1 MRGLKGN
8 RHADGTKRHQP
19 GFDSPAARRQKITN
33 QPKDITIME
42 ETTNVQEITARQQ
55 AEFALTPV
63 GQQVKQFEVM
73 QRMGQM
79 YSTST
84 IVPEAY
90 RGNIGNCIIAL
101 DIAMRMKL
109 NPLMCMQNLYV
120 VQGNPSWSSKFLI
133 ATINMSGKYSALRYR
148 KRVLGKVGRVKYNDL
163 EWSETARRKVQV
175 VKEYDG
181 TELDNVEC
189 VAYATE
195 LATGEVLEG
204 DPVTIELAI
213 REGWYTKP
221 GSKWVTMPQLMLTY
235 RAAAFW
241 QRAYCPEISMGFMT
255 AEEARDI
262 QDVAYEEMPQSK
274 AVGKSRLAD
283 MAARAAGVEGE
294 AEAAADIPQPAAGEQ
309 QAQSETGRQP
319 KKPLL

>member
-1 MRGLKGN
+1 MEPKTENIL
-8 RHADGTKRHQP
+8 QP
-19 GFDSPAARRQKITN
+19 NELQII
-33 QPKDITIME
+33 Q
-42 ETTNVQEITARQQ
+42 ARQQ

-63 GQQVKQFEVM
+63 GQQIKQFEVM

-84 IVPEAY
+84 IVPETY

-120 VQGNPSWSSKFLI
+120 VQGTPSWSSKFLI

-148 KRVLGKVGRVKYNDL
+148 KRTLGKVGKVKYYDL
-163 EWSETARRKVQV
+163 EWSEQAHRKVQV
-175 VKEYDG
+175 VKDFDG
-181 TELDNVEC
+181 TEVDNIEC

-195 LATGEVLEG
+195 LSTGEVLEG

-213 REGWYTKP
+213 KEGWYTKS

-241 QRAYCPEISMGFMT
+241 QRTYCPEISMGFMT
-255 AEEARDI
+255 AEEAQDI
-262 QDVAYEEMPQSK
+262 QDVNYEDVSPQNGRHK
-274 AVGKSRLAD
+274 LAD
-283 MAARAAGVEGE
+283 MAAKAAGIK
-294 AEAAADIPQPAAGEQ
+294 DDNPGEQ
-309 QAQSETGRQP
+309 ADAQQQPSCDTTVGQAGAQPEEEQP
-319 KKPLL
+319 KPKKSLL

>member
-1 MRGLKGN
+1 M
-8 RHADGTKRHQP
+8 
-19 GFDSPAARRQKITN
+19 
-33 QPKDITIME
+33 
-42 ETTNVQEITARQQ
+42 ETTTATTRQQETLQEQQ
-55 AEFALTPV
+55 AELQIIQARNQAEFMLTPV
-63 GQQVKQFEVM
+63 GQQFKQFEVL

-84 IVPEAY
+84 IVPETY

-120 VQGNPSWSSKFLI
+120 VQGNPAWSAKFLI
-133 ATINMSGKYSALRYR
+133 ATINMSGRYSSLRYR
-148 KRVLGKVGRVKYNDL
+148 KRSLGKVGKITYNDL
-163 EWSETARRKVQV
+163 EWNEQARRKVQV
-175 VKEYDG
+175 AKEFDG
-181 TELDNVEC
+181 SDIEDVEC

-195 LATGEVLEG
+195 LSTGEVLES
-204 DPVTIELAI
+204 DPVTISLAI

-255 AEEARDI
+255 AEEAEDI
-262 QDVAYEEMPQSK
+262 EDVEYEEVPRAPRRGNAK
-274 AVGKSRLAD
+274 LAD
-283 MAARAAGVEGE
+283 MAAQAAQGGQGEEPTAARQEEG
-294 AEAAADIPQPAAGEQ
+294 QR
-309 QAQSETGRQP
+309 TP

>member
-1 MRGLKGN
+1 
-8 RHADGTKRHQP
+8 
-19 GFDSPAARRQKITN
+19 
-33 QPKDITIME
+33 ME
-42 ETTNVQEITARQQ
+42 DVNVQEITARQQ
-55 AEFALTPV
+55 AELQIIQARQQAEFMLTPV

-120 VQGNPSWSSKFLI
+120 VQGNPAWSSKFLI

-148 KRVLGKVGRVKYNDL
+148 KRVLGKVGKVKYNDL
-163 EWSETARRKVQV
+163 EWAKGADGKSRKTTV
-175 VKEYDG
+175 VKEFDG
-181 TELDNVEC
+181 SDIDNVEC

-195 LATGEVLEG
+195 LSTGEVLEG

-213 REGWYTKP
+213 KEGWYTKS

-255 AEEARDI
+255 AEEAEDI
-262 QDVAYEEMPQSK
+262 EDVEYEEVPRAPRRGNAK
-274 AVGKSRLAD
+274 LAELAAQAAQGGQEEEPT
-283 MAARAAGVEGE
+283 AARQEEG
-294 AEAAADIPQPAAGEQ
+294 QR
-309 QAQSETGRQP
+309 TP

>member
-1 MRGLKGN
+1 
-8 RHADGTKRHQP
+8 
-19 GFDSPAARRQKITN
+19 
-33 QPKDITIME
+33 ME
-42 ETTNVQEITARQQ
+42 ETPNVQEITARQQAELQVIQARQQ

-84 IVPEAY
+84 IVPETY
-90 RGNIGNCIIAL
+90 RGNTGNCIIAL

-148 KRVLGKVGRVKYNDL
+148 KRVLGKVGKVKYNDL
-163 EWSETARRKVQV
+163 EWNEQARRKVQV
-175 VKEYDG
+175 VKEFDG
-181 TELDNVEC
+181 TDIDNVEC

-241 QRAYCPEISMGFMT
+241 QRTYCPEISMGFMT

-262 QDVAYEEMPQSK
+262 SDVEYEE
-274 AVGKSRLAD
+274 VGQAHGQQARQRLSEL
-283 MAARAAGVEGE
+283 AAKAAG
-294 AEAAADIPQPAAGEQ
+294 AEAAEAPRPDGDAPQEAGQPE
-309 QAQSETGRQP
+309 AQTP
-319 KKPLL
+319 KKSLI

>member
-1 MRGLKGN
+1 
-8 RHADGTKRHQP
+8 
-19 GFDSPAARRQKITN
+19 
-33 QPKDITIME
+33 ME
-42 ETTNVQEITARQQ
+42 ETTNVQEITARQQAELQVIQARQQ

-90 RGNIGNCIIAL
+90 RGNLGNCIIAL

-148 KRVLGKVGRVKYNDL
+148 KRVLGKVGKVKYYDL
-163 EWSETARRKVQV
+163 EWNEQAHRKVQV
-175 VKEYDG
+175 VKEFDG

-204 DPVTIELAI
+204 DPVTMELAVK
-213 REGWYTKP
+213 EGWYTKQ

-241 QRAYCPEISMGFMT
+241 QRTYCPEISMGFMT
-255 AEEARDI
+255 TEEARDI
-262 QDVAYEEMPQSK
+262 QDVDYEEVAQSK
-274 AVGKSRLAD
+274 SDGKARLAD
-283 MAARAAGVEGE
+283 MAARSMGISGETPGPQRQEAGAG
-294 AEAAADIPQPAAGEQ
+294 APQAGKP
-309 QAQSETGRQP
+309 ETEDRQP

>member
-1 MRGLKGN
+1 MET
-8 RHADGTKRHQP
+8 ATTKQ
-19 GFDSPAARRQKITN
+19 Q
-33 QPKDITIME
+33 
-42 ETTNVQEITARQQ
+42 ETLQEQQ
-55 AEFALTPV
+55 AELQIIQARNQAEFMLTPV
-63 GQQVKQFEVM
+63 GQQFKQFEVL

-84 IVPEAY
+84 IVPETY

-120 VQGNPSWSSKFLI
+120 VQGNPAWSAKFLI
-133 ATINMSGKYSALRYR
+133 ATINMSGRYSSLRYR
-148 KRVLGKVGRVKYNDL
+148 KRSLGKVGKITYNDL
-163 EWSETARRKVQV
+163 EWNEQARRKVQV
-175 VKEYDG
+175 AKEFDG
-181 TELDNVEC
+181 SDIEDVEC

-195 LATGEVLEG
+195 LSTGEVLES
-204 DPVTIELAI
+204 DPVTISLAI

-255 AEEARDI
+255 AEEAEDI
-262 QDVAYEEMPQSK
+262 EDVEYEEVPRAPRRGNAK
-274 AVGKSRLAD
+274 LAELAAQAAQGGQEEEPT
-283 MAARAAGVEGE
+283 AARQEEGRR
-294 AEAAADIPQPAAGEQ
+294 
-309 QAQSETGRQP
+309 TP